1 MKLKNV
7 EKILHKPIITLDGNL
22 WFAKDVIVAMD
33 VDTGITYEFKLVTQM
48 PVKSSPN
55 QQYYHMTRTVEH
67 TATLRLHKMVDRYG
81 KQGDSVYQLFCGN
94 MTYHGYCVD
103 IDTLDKFISVLA
115 KQLPKY

>member
-1 MKLKNV
+1 MILKNP
-7 EKILHKPIITLDGNL
+7 EKILHQPIIAEDGNL
-22 WFAKDVIVAMD
+22 WFANDVSVLI
-33 VDTGITYEFKLVTQM
+33 DTDNGLTYEFNLVTQQ

-67 TATLRLHKMVDRYG
+67 KATLRLHKMVDRYA
-81 KQGDSVYQLFCGN
+81 KQGDSVYELFCGN

-103 IDTLDKFISVLA
+103 IDTMNKFISVLV